1 VTSGRGVNLMTAGRG
16 VNLMQVLG
24 LAQDI
29 KCPVCHKVVPAD
41 DGEMHL
47 VICLTRPRI
56 TYNDD
61 VLIEDKGECPICFEE
76 MLAGFLKC
84 TISLGIILPQNEESP
99 IKGDQPLFP
108 TDKTNKLLCQKCDEN
123 FSMLCFTALT

>member
-1 VTSGRGVNLMTAGRG
+1 MS
-16 VNLMQVLG
+16 G

-76 MLAGFLKC
+76 MLAGESIARLPCLCVYHKPCIDEWFLRKNSC
-84 TISLGIILPQNEESP
+84 PEHP
-99 IKGDQPLFP
+99 GD
-108 TDKTNKLLCQKCDEN
+108 D
-123 FSMLCFTALT
+123 